1 MCRRPQRL
9 EYAPA
14 GAHAAER
21 SDLRRG
27 CARFRREIAVVKTRV
42 GRRPAR
48 PRLRGRVGS
57 PDQAG
62 GAKITG
68 TVPRIAAGALSGEL
82 RRSAEARAR
91 GQSARAEGGFRNL
104 VVRWDL

>member
-48 PRLRGRVGS
+48 PRFRGRVGS

-62 GAKITG
+62 RSKIVG
-68 TVPRIAAGALSGEL
+68 TILRMAAGALMGEH
-82 RRSAEARAR
+82 RRSNTALALWADVIVS
-91 GQSARAEGGFRNL
+91 GAC
-104 VVRWDL
+104 